1 MPNKT
6 KPQKVTDKQK
16 IENLLN
22 YIHGM
27 QDKLDENERF
37 IAKQNEIIE
46 GQRELIDAYRMKAD
60 GYKDKFEALQM
71 KIEANHA
78 AAITTPQT
86 TERGRHPR
94 HLWQTRRR
102 HPRG

>member
-6 KPQKVTDKQK
+6 TPKVTSAQK

-22 YIHGM
+22 HIHAL
-27 QDKLDENERF
+27 QDRLDENKRIITE
-37 IAKQNEIIE
+37 QNEIIA
-46 GQRELIDAYRMKAD
+46 GQREIIDGYRLKAD

-71 KIEANHA
+71 KLEMNHA
-78 AAITTPQT
+78 AAIQEPRT

-94 HLWQTRRR
+94 RLWQTRRR
-102 HPRG
+102 RP